1 MGKRR
6 RPRKIGRE
14 EEEEDG
20 ESIYT
25 PPPSIRNKLNQHS
38 PPHPS
43 PATPSPGSFF
53 RRPKYTTR
61 QSVIAS
67 RSRTQNVKAVPSAS
81 SSSSPE
87 RGLPAEK
94 ASPPMAKE
102 SLSVRSRSVTRS
114 FLARFGTSR
123 TPLRSPVRNVKV
135 VPCVSSGSTPERYVL
150 VQNVDRPSPPTA
162 ENSPSKLPQAQQ
174 TVSNLHTSNVDGHK
188 EKDRPPSPV
197 SSFNCTEIA
206 AMVANNS
213 FDPDEVASKAYP
225 ALVTVSGYRV
235 KEETA
240 PLLRSIISKY
250 GDIGGECNFQS
261 MEIRSSLME
270 KVCGI
275 YQHMEK
281 TEAILFTPVELK
293 CVLDVV
299 EDLESARVN
308 VKWLHQRLDEIN
320 ETFRLSKGYSA
331 LKETLASNL
340 LAVERKKKDL
350 KALQDELDA
359 MAVKHE
365 KMNELLWDTRAKIKI
380 FYRGGSLVNGLL

>member
-1 MGKRR
+1 MQIF
-6 RPRKIGRE
+6 PW
-14 EEEEDG
+14 
-20 ESIYT
+20 
-25 PPPSIRNKLNQHS
+25 
-38 PPHPS
+38 
-43 PATPSPGSFF
+43 
-53 RRPKYTTR
+53 
-61 QSVIAS
+61 
-67 RSRTQNVKAVPSAS
+67 
-81 SSSSPE
+81 
-87 RGLPAEK
+87 
-94 ASPPMAKE
+94 
-102 SLSVRSRSVTRS
+102 
-114 FLARFGTSR
+114 FLD
-123 TPLRSPVRNVKV
+123 V
-135 VPCVSSGSTPERYVL
+135 
-150 VQNVDRPSPPTA
+150 
-162 ENSPSKLPQAQQ
+162 QQ

-188 EKDRPPSPV
+188 EKDRPPSPA

-250 GDIGGECNFQS
+250 GDIGGECSFQS